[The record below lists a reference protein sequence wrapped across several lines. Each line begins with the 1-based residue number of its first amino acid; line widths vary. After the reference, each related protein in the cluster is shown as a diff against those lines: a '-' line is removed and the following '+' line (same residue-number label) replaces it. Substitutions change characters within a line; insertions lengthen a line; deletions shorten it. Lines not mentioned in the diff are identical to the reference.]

1 MTVYLE
7 VAQAL
12 VASGYLSGAAAC
24 AGDWQVGRERQ
35 DAILRNAPGWFES
48 EKWPKD
54 WQRQT

>member
-1 MTVYLE
+1 MTLYLK

-24 AGDWQVGRERQ
+24 AGVGQVDRQ
-35 DAILRNAPGWFES
+35 RKDAIPRNAPGWFES
-48 EKWPKD
+48 EKRPKD